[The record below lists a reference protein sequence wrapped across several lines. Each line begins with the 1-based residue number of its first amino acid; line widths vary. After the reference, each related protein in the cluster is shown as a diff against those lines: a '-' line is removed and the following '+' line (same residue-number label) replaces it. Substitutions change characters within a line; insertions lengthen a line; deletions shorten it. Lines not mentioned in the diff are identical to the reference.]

1 MKEKYKLNI
10 DYLKLCYRQPDGIF
24 DAIAGTLGDIF
35 YGDGYELRITE
46 RDISILRAE
55 VLIQHDGEL
64 MSLGTLMLNNG
75 SRFMGKAF
83 FEYSN
88 RAFYE
93 TSTMFPDKAN
103 YIPYFDY
110 IAGDLG
116 LEYNNCTRVDI
127 ALDTNINVLARVK
140 KNIRNHEGLDMYL
153 CRHKVVDA
161 DEKLPGYGEY
171 YASTRKRL
179 IKRPEIIIEQAKDEG
194 TRLKM
199 YDKTRELVEHRD
211 DKADLYYSWLG
222 EDWNREKDHINRL
235 EVSIRNEDLK
245 DIYKKCRDRFL
256 PEMQDLPFWLQMTN
270 EKWLTA
276 YFYEGLSSL
285 LYFRDRATGEKV
297 EAF

>member
-1 MKEKYKLNI
+1 MREKYKLNI

-75 SRFMGKAF
+75 SRFKGKAF

-222 EDWNREKDHINRL
+222 EDWDREKDHICRV

-245 DIYKKCRDRFL
+245 DIHDKCRGRFN

-270 EKWLTA
+270 EKWLAA

-285 LYFRDRATGEKV
+285 LYFRDRETGKKV